1 MVILLGHKFSKLYN
15 KLENHNHHHNHH
27 HHDHHHDS
35 QELSASLKAFRAEV
49 SNLINEIA
57 SDSKPGSKILSL
69 FWIQKCLGILPLI
82 NKAFTKFT
90 LEIDYPMSKWEVD
103 SIEEYLNYSLCLL
116 ELFNSISSSL
126 SHLEKAKLSLIHN
139 LKLIFENSQS
149 SATSHHHHL
158 KAIQPSCLKTKFE
171 NEFYEKSHKVRFLK
185 GKEMIVK
192 EAVNEMKIIGFW
204 VCGILLSG
212 LCNDVK
218 PYIEVKKIV
227 GGFDGSSIFTID
239 SKISERLGEENFMLK
254 EVKDVNDAVDYL
266 FVASDEVKNDAAK
279 ELEIKV
285 NKFVKV
291 FDGVKAEVDDL
302 FSKVMALR
310 TELIDQLRKQ
320 C

>member
-1 MVILLGHKFSKLYN
+1 MVILLGHKFPKLYN

-27 HHDHHHDS
+27 HHDHHHES
-35 QELSASLKAFRAEV
+35 HELSASLKAFRAEV

-57 SDSKPGSKILSL
+57 SDSKPGSEILSL

-90 LEIDYPMSKWEVD
+90 LEVDYPMSKWEVD

-126 SHLEKAKLSLIHN
+126 SHLDKAKLSLIHN
-139 LKLIFENSQS
+139 LKLVFENSQS
-149 SATSHHHHL
+149 LSTSHHHL
-158 KAIQPSCLKTKFE
+158 KAIQPSCLKTKFGE
-171 NEFYEKSHKVRFLK
+171 ELCEKSHKLRFLK
-185 GKEMIVK
+185 GKELIVN

-212 LCNDVK
+212 LCSDVK
-218 PYIEVKKIV
+218 PYIEVKKMV
-227 GGFDGSSIFTID
+227 NGFDGSSIYTID
-239 SKISERLGEENFMLK
+239 SKISEGLDEKKLILK

-266 FVASDEVKNDAAK
+266 LIAFDEVKNDAAK

-310 TELIDQLRKQ
+310 TELIDQLRKL

>member
-1 MVILLGHKFSKLYN
+1 MVIVLGHKFAKLYN
-15 KLENHNHHHNHH
+15 KLENHNHNHH
-27 HHDHHHDS
+27 HHHHDS

-49 SNLINEIA
+49 SNLVNELA
-57 SDSKPGSKILSL
+57 SDSKPGSEILSL
-69 FWIQKCLGILPLI
+69 FWIKKCLGILPLI

-139 LKLIFENSQS
+139 LKLLFEHSQS
-149 SATSHHHHL
+149 LPTSHHL

-171 NEFYEKSHKVRFLK
+171 YEFCEKSHKVRFLK
-185 GKEMIVK
+185 GKELIVN

-218 PYIEVKKIV
+218 PYIEVKKMV
-227 GGFDGSSIFTID
+227 DGFDGSSIFTLD
-239 SKISERLGEENFMLK
+239 SKISEGLDEKKLILK
-254 EVKDVNDAVDYL
+254 EIKDVNDAVDYL
-266 FVASDEVKNDAAK
+266 LVASDEVKNDAAK

-291 FDGVKAEVDDL
+291 FDAVKSEVDDL
-302 FSKVMALR
+302 FSKVMVLR

>member
-1 MVILLGHKFSKLYN
+1 MVIVLGHKFAKLYN
-15 KLENHNHHHNHH
+15 KLENHNHL
-27 HHDHHHDS
+27 HHDHHLES

-49 SNLINEIA
+49 SNLINKLV
-57 SDSKPGSKILSL
+57 SDTKPGSEILSL
-69 FWIQKCLGILPLI
+69 FWIKKCLGILPLI

-149 SATSHHHHL
+149 LAASHHL
-158 KAIQPSCLKTKFE
+158 KAIQPSCLKTKFG
-171 NEFYEKSHKVRFLK
+171 NELCEKSHKVRFLK
-185 GKEMIVK
+185 GKELIVN

-212 LCNDVK
+212 LCSDVK
-218 PYIEVKKIV
+218 PYIEVKKMV
-227 GGFDGSSIFTID
+227 DGFDGSSIFTID
-239 SKISERLGEENFMLK
+239 SKISEELVEENFMLK

-266 FVASDEVKNDAAK
+266 VVAYDEVKNDAVN
-279 ELEIKV
+279 ELEIKL
-285 NKFVKV
+285 NKFVEV
-291 FDGVKAEVDDL
+291 FDAVKAEVDDL

>member
-15 KLENHNHHHNHH
+15 KLENHNHHH
-27 HHDHHHDS
+27 HDHHHEY

-49 SNLINEIA
+49 SNLVNKIA
-57 SDSKPGSKILSL
+57 SDSKHGSEILSL
-69 FWIQKCLGILPLI
+69 FWIQKCLGVLPLI

-149 SATSHHHHL
+149 SATSHHHL

-171 NEFYEKSHKVRFLK
+171 NEFCEKSHKVRFLK
-185 GKEMIVK
+185 GKELIVN

-212 LCNDVK
+212 LCSDVK
-218 PYIEVKKIV
+218 PYIEVKKMV
-227 GGFDGSSIFTID
+227 GEFDGSSIFTLD
-239 SKISERLGEENFMLK
+239 SKISEGLDQKKLILK
-254 EVKDVNDAVDYL
+254 EIKEVNDAVDYL
-266 FVASDEVKNDAAK
+266 LVASDEVKNDAAK

>member
-1 MVILLGHKFSKLYN
+1 MVILLGHKFPKLYN

-27 HHDHHHDS
+27 HHDHHHES
-35 QELSASLKAFRAEV
+35 HELSASLKAFRAEV

-57 SDSKPGSKILSL
+57 SDSKPGSEILSL

-90 LEIDYPMSKWEVD
+90 LEVDYPMSKWEVD

-139 LKLIFENSQS
+139 LKLVFENSQALAAS
-149 SATSHHHHL
+149 HHHL
-158 KAIQPSCLKTKFE
+158 KAIQPSCLKTKFGE
-171 NEFYEKSHKVRFLK
+171 ELCEKSHRVRFLK
-185 GKEMIVK
+185 GKELIVN

-212 LCNDVK
+212 LCSDVK
-218 PYIEVKKIV
+218 PYIEVKKMV
-227 GGFDGSSIFTID
+227 NGFDGSSIYTID
-239 SKISERLGEENFMLK
+239 SKISEGLDEKKLILK

-266 FVASDEVKNDAAK
+266 LVSSDEVKNDAAK

-285 NKFVKV
+285 NKFVEV

-310 TELIDQLRKQ
+310 TELIDQLRKL